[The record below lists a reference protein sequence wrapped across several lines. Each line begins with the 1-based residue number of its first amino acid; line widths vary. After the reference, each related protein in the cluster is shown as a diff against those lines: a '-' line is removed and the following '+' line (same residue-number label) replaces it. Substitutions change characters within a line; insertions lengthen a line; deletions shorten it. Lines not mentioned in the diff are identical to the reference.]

1 MGHGRSGE
9 RQRTTCQEAFLPAV
23 VASLSQHQ
31 PKSGV
36 LAVHHYLVQT
46 QSYVSQRLWP
56 GLVQSAD
63 LSQDPEQVIC
73 LLNYNEG
80 VDKMI
85 HTILY

>member
-46 QSYVSQRLWP
+46 QSPTSVRDS